1 MLGWEKWKST
11 NHILQLNR
19 MIDEF
24 KSSLAQKRGEMT
36 YMNQESVRYDKT
48 GNSRNPKPVHIL
60 LNYLIAIIGR
70 GYKLSR

>member
-1 MLGWEKWKST
+1 
-11 NHILQLNR
+11 